1 MAVTAFPDEWLAQ
14 SIEGLTPEVLQR
26 LRDKAGSGRT
36 LWEYVV
42 AEKIATDAQIVEKLS
57 HRFRLKVADVAKLDL
72 TARTAVP
79 EQLARRHPVLP
90 LRLTDSY
97 LEIGTSNPL
106 DLDAEKALAFNK
118 AREIRLFLL
127 APSKISEKL
136 DELYKPD
143 KAINKLL
150 EVMANPELLQHHLDT
165 PPEEPNNPEA
175 DTSHK
180 SVGRLVDM
188 IIT

>member
-26 LRDKAGSGRT
+26 LRDKADSGRT

-57 HRFRLKVADVAKLDL
+57 HRFRLKVGDVAKLDL
-72 TARTAVP
+72 TARTAGP
-79 EQLARRHPVLP
+79 EKLARGHHVLP

-106 DLDAEKALAFNK
+106 DLDAEKVLAFNT

-127 APSKISEKL
+127 APAKIRETL
-136 DELYKPD
+136 DELNNPD
-143 KAINKLL
+143 KAIKKLL
-150 EVMANPELLQHHLDT
+150 EGMGDAELLQTLPDT
-165 PPEEPNNPEA
+165 PPEELNISEA
-175 DTSHK
+175 DASQK
-180 SVGRLVDM
+180 P
-188 IIT
+188 